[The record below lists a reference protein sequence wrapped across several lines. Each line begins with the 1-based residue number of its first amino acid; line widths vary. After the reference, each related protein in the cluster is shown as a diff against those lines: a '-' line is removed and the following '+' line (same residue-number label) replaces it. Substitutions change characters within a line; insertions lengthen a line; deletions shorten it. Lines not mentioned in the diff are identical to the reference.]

1 LFLNPTNMKG
11 MVSNIEDNTL
21 EIIQLYETVET
32 LKAQV
37 EALKKQLLEM
47 QIKQ

>member
-1 LFLNPTNMKG
+1 MKG

>member
-1 LFLNPTNMKG
+1 

-37 EALKKQLLEM
+37 ESLQKQILEM
-47 QIKQ
+47 QKQQ